1 MSVESSSKSTKT
13 SSGPKR
19 RQLARASKGAR
30 SIFSPLNS
38 KIPASRAIFDSD
50 RANTDLNHSTI
61 AMWNRVSL
69 GQGQCASPSF
79 ESVRFSTI
87 PASLS
92 PSPAIGQH
100 FQHPGG
106 SAANSLVRR
115 CATRLELLEEFGIE
129 DPKGQTAVVPE
140 LPSV

>member
-30 SIFSPLNS
+30 SISSPLNS

-69 GQGQCASPSF
+69 GQGQCTSPSF

-92 PSPAIGQH
+92 PAIGQH

-106 SAANSLVRR
+106 PAANFLVRR
-115 CATRLELLEEFGIE
+115 CATRLELLEE
-129 DPKGQTAVVPE
+129 
-140 LPSV
+140 